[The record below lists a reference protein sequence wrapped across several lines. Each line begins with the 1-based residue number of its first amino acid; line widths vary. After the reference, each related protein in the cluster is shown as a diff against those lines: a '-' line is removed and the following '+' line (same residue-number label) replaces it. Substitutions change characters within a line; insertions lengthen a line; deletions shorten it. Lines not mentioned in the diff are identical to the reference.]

1 MSAARSSPASKS
13 SGGPRR
19 IFATSGSSEALVHG
33 VALGLACLVSYEV
46 TTHLLRG
53 VHSVARSDGLL
64 GGMWAVIATVF
75 VYRDSQTESSAAAF
89 SRMAATAVSLALCL
103 VYLLIAASHPWA
115 LAVLIA
121 LGTILVTLA
130 GRPGDAVTTGITIA
144 VVMVVAELE
153 PRNAWEQPILRFAD
167 TVVGVIVGMATAW
180 LVLRATRPAD
190 GTGPSGNSSRDPAA
204 GGVPERTG

>member
-1 MSAARSSPASKS
+1 MPAARSSPAAPTKS
-13 SGGPRR
+13 PSWPRR
-19 IFATSGSSEALVHG
+19 IFATLGSSEAVVHG

-46 TTHLLRG
+46 STHLLRG

-75 VYRDSQTESSAAAF
+75 VYRDSQTETFAAAI
-89 SRMAATAVSLALCL
+89 SRMAATAVTLALCL
-103 VYLLIAASHPWA
+103 IYLLIAPSHPWA

-130 GRPGDAVTTGITIA
+130 GRPGDAITTGITIA

-167 TVVGVIVGMATAW
+167 TVVGVIVGVATAW
-180 LVLRATRPAD
+180 IVLRATPPDDGAAPTGQQLQPPGGARRP
-190 GTGPSGNSSRDPAA
+190 
-204 GGVPERTG
+204 